1 MPFKQVTV
9 LKASCN
15 ALACLFLVAILTF
28 AQPVRAQNNIVRS
41 CWTDNPPTID
51 GIISSGEWVSRCT
64 FDLQLRGADN
74 DPENPPPP
82 PADKPLT
89 LTVLRDSQY
98 IYLAFQW
105 THDTQGADPSQYL
118 LGLGFDFDADG
129 LWEDNDHAQ
138 LLAFS
143 VHTIDDALLLVY
155 MGHYVG
161 DPHPPPDAWIKF
173 YLPDGLY
180 VLSWGDKNDDNTFQ
194 FDGISGP
201 PAEPGTPYDPGV
213 EGPALDGNGN
223 PVTFPHGPSCNED
236 GGCSP
241 VPLYAYTYEI
251 AVPRLLFHS
260 PAGFGFALV
269 HQTGSPNPVTQAWTW
284 PTLVD
289 ASGVD
294 LGKPESAEALGKLVG
309 DLAGTWE
316 RGFLDPGGEP
326 AVGGVMATI
335 DKVTL
340 ILPWIAALAGL
351 GLVALLLASRKRRN

>member
-1 MPFKQVTV
+1 
-9 LKASCN
+9 
-15 ALACLFLVAILTF
+15 
-28 AQPVRAQNNIVRS
+28 
-41 CWTDNPPTID
+41 
-51 GIISSGEWVSRCT
+51 
-64 FDLQLRGADN
+64 
-74 DPENPPPP
+74 
-82 PADKPLT
+82 
-89 LTVLRDSQY
+89 
-98 IYLAFQW
+98 
-105 THDTQGADPSQYL
+105 
-118 LGLGFDFDADG
+118 
-129 LWEDNDHAQ
+129 
-138 LLAFS
+138 
-143 VHTIDDALLLVY
+143 
-155 MGHYVG
+155 
-161 DPHPPPDAWIKF
+161 
-173 YLPDGLY
+173 
-180 VLSWGDKNDDNTFQ
+180 
-194 FDGISGP
+194 
-201 PAEPGTPYDPGV
+201 
-213 EGPALDGNGN
+213 
-223 PVTFPHGPSCNED
+223 
-236 GGCSP
+236 

-251 AVPRLLFHS
+251 PVPRVLFHS